1 MSKKNPTACFIEL
14 KRWFSEKLEKF
25 TKEKGSDSPWV
36 NVLKES
42 PVFAREVDENDSSH
56 ATIAWYRIVGF
67 EDHGPDV
74 TLRIVK
80 CVKED

>member
-25 TKEKGSDSPWV
+25 TKEKGPESSWV

-42 PVFAREVDENDSSH
+42 PVFAREVDENDL
-56 ATIAWYRIVGF
+56 TIAWYRIDGF
-67 EDHGPDV
+67 EDHGSDV

-80 CVKED
+80 CVKEN

>member
-25 TKEKGSDSPWV
+25 TKEKEPDSPWV

-42 PVFAREVDENDSSH
+42 PVFAREVDENGL
-56 ATIAWYRIVGF
+56 TIAWYRIDSF
-67 EDHGPDV
+67 EDHGPNV

-80 CVKED
+80 CVKEN

>member
-1 MSKKNPTACFIEL
+1 MSKKNPTVCFIEL
-14 KRWFSEKLEKF
+14 KRWFSEKLNKF

-42 PVFAREVDENDSSH
+42 EVFAREVDENDL
-56 ATIAWYRIVGF
+56 TVAWYRIDGF
-67 EDHGPDV
+67 EDHGSDV

-80 CVKED
+80 CVKEN

>member
-1 MSKKNPTACFIEL
+1 MNNFIGTACFIEL
-14 KRWFSEKLEKF
+14 KRWFSEKLDRF

-36 NVLKES
+36 YVLKES
-42 PVFAREVDENDSSH
+42 EVFAREVNENDPSH
-56 ATIAWYRIVGF
+56 ATVAWYRIVGF
-67 EDHGPDV
+67 EDHGSDV

>member
-36 NVLKES
+36 NVLKE
-42 PVFAREVDENDSSH
+42 H
-56 ATIAWYRIVGF
+56 YIILLTIQQNI
-67 EDHGPDV
+67 
-74 TLRIVK
+74 
-80 CVKED
+80 

>member
-1 MSKKNPTACFIEL
+1 MKKNPTACFIEL

-25 TKEKGSDSPWV
+25 TKEKGPDSHWV

-42 PVFAREVDENDSSH
+42 PVFAREVDENDL
-56 ATIAWYRIVGF
+56 TVAWYRIDGF
-67 EDHGPDV
+67 EDHGSDV